1 MMSVWDDTEDI
12 VCVHPLGDVLIGR
25 TAIADSWAEIFAGG
39 GRTRIHVRIHQRFI
53 HDDIAVHVVYEV
65 FEIPGEPALQR
76 PIIAT
81 NSYRH
86 SPQTGWR
93 LILHHASPSPRP
105 LTVVRSATTGSVH

>member
-1 MMSVWDDTEDI
+1 MMCVWDDTDDI

-25 TAIADSWAEIFAGG
+25 AAIAHSWAEIFASG
-39 GRTRIHVRIHQRFI
+39 GRSKIHTRMHRQFI
-53 HDDIAVHVVYEV
+53 HDDIAVHIVYEI

-86 SPQTGWR
+86 SLETGWR

-105 LTVVRSATTGSVH
+105 LTVVRRAASGSVH